1 MLTIFMATY
10 LNMIKTC
17 SMIIATIILLV
28 ASCKLN
34 DDASVSKNNV
44 KPTTEVT
51 DQEWQILFD
60 GTTTEGWRAYN
71 GTELPPQW
79 VIKNDEL
86 TFDKEKKTDVEH
98 EGGKD
103 IIYAAEEFDNF
114 ELYLEWKIPEGGNSG
129 IFYHVKEGYSGPPVV
144 SPEYQLIDDE
154 NYAKIHDLT
163 QYNTSVGFDNPSEL
177 HPLQSTGAD
186 YAMYAPDASKK
197 KLNPTGEWNNT
208 TIVYTPNRVEH
219 WLNGQML
226 LSFDPTS
233 EDWQTKRNSGKW
245 ESAPDY
251 AKFKSGYIGLQ
262 DHDSP
267 LWFRNIKIKK
277 L

>member
-1 MLTIFMATY
+1 MLKTYALQLLTI
-10 LNMIKTC
+10 
-17 SMIIATIILLV
+17 IILM
-28 ASCKLN
+28 ASCKSDN
-34 DDASVSKNNV
+34 NSVVQEDSNNQ
-44 KPTTEVT
+44 TTAA

-60 GTTTEGWRAYN
+60 GSSTDGWRAYN
-71 GTELPPQW
+71 GTELPSQW
-79 VIKNDEL
+79 VIKNGEL
-86 TFDKEKKTDVEH
+86 TFDKKKKTDVEH

-129 IFYHVKEGYSGPPVV
+129 VFYHVKEGYSGPPVV

-154 NYAKIHDLT
+154 NYASIHDLT
-163 QYNTSVGFDNPSEL
+163 EYNKSVGFENPSEL

-186 YAMYAPDASKK
+186 YAMYAPDPAKK
-197 KLNPTGEWNNT
+197 NLNPAGEWNNT
-208 TIVYTPNRVEH
+208 KIVYTPNRVEH

-233 EDWQTKRNSGKW
+233 EDWLAKRNSGKW

-267 LWFRNIKIKK
+267 LWFKNIKIKK